1 VQDIY
6 INIIQQILQSKQA
19 VLRILRDKGSATP
32 LLGSTKNQAVIHSYD
47 FTKHKLDGSNNV
59 VFIESI
65 SDLRHIGNVIQTS
78 RSGHKPTNN
87 QMTHTHNKKDVVVFS
102 KEYLRFVLL

>member
-1 VQDIY
+1 MQDIY

-78 RSGHKPTNN
+78 RSGHGLHSVFIYNVCCSQLNFTNN
-87 QMTHTHNKKDVVVFS
+87 
-102 KEYLRFVLL
+102 